1 MRDIMLITIL
11 IVLFFG
17 TNHLSAKALIAP
29 DTVYINPA
37 FYNRNSTDVGIYTLF
52 NLRVDNK
59 TGLEIIS
66 MDSEINLSIENPEDL
81 TIINTL
87 PFYNVQKTGNIVLE
101 DGSNIAIKA
110 NIFYD
115 NPKSFKY
122 ETDMYINYKTIE
134 QGFQI
139 DTVHIIANRVDTE
152 IYTKNQKLTRE
163 VCEANTKSES
173 FNVYS
178 TLINGTNQ
186 NLTIDSINFRSSYN
200 IFIIGYLN
208 ELFDNQT
215 PPKKSISFPYSYSKP
230 YLTVEIGFD
239 DLFKEDGFIY
249 IDYFTTEGLFTDTI
263 AIAYTKMNGIT
274 AKSWAQK
281 LKSKEYNKVK
291 SKSLAM
297 RLCSEEGYRIKA
309 IRLEGEIEESEIE
322 LDEFIKVGEIID
334 TTFAE
339 LSKFVITPQKIP
351 FQRSGAY
358 IYELENM
365 ATGNIINVDFP
376 FILEIDLTTDVGDYK
391 YNETHIYP
399 NPVRDV
405 LNVSSELNITKAEL
419 IDPIGKVIFS
429 ENNSNS
435 INVSGLSKGFYF
447 LKLTTSNRTLI
458 EKVIIE

>member
-1 MRDIMLITIL
+1 MSITIL
-11 IVLFFG
+11 FGLFFC
-17 TNHLSAKALIAP
+17 TNHLSTKPLIAP

-37 FYNRNSTDVGIYTLF
+37 FYNKNSTDVGIYTLF
-52 NLRVDNK
+52 NLQVDNK

-66 MDSEINLSIENPEDL
+66 MGSNINLSIENSDDH

-87 PFYNVQKTGNIVLE
+87 PFFNIQTNGNIVLE

-122 ETDMYINYKTIE
+122 ETDMYINYKTKE

-139 DTVHIIANRVDTE
+139 DTVHIIANRVDSRL
-152 IYTKNQKLTRE
+152 YTKNQKLTRD
-163 VCEANTKSES
+163 VCEANDIPES
-173 FNVYS
+173 FQVYS
-178 TLINGTNQ
+178 TLINGTSQ
-186 NLTIDSINFRSSYN
+186 NLTIDSINFRSNYN

-208 ELFDNQT
+208 ELFEHQK
-215 PPKKSISFPYSYSKP
+215 PPEKSISFPYTFNKP
-230 YLTVEIGFD
+230 YLTVQIGFED
-239 DLFKEDGFIY
+239 FLKEDDYIY
-249 IDYFTTEGLFTDTI
+249 IDYYTKEGLFSDTI
-263 AIAYTKMNGIT
+263 AIAYTKMKGIT
-274 AKSWAQK
+274 AKSWVQK
-281 LKSKEYNKVK
+281 LKSKEYNKVE

-309 IRLEGEIEESEIE
+309 IKLEGEIEENEIV
-322 LDEFIKVGEIID
+322 LDEFIKVGDIID

-405 LNVSSELNITKAEL
+405 LNISSELNITKAEL
-419 IDPIGKVIFS
+419 IDPIGKVIYS